1 MSACENKDAFQQ
13 LITYA
18 STNTSV
24 QNKNFKDDI
33 SEAAILYNN
42 AKFYYTNNE
51 FSGAL
56 VSYSCA
62 AVLLNSIVRQ
72 LPQQNVEQKRK
83 ASELLNCCLSAV
95 EVLQNKVKSSSS
107 SGSSKD
113 DEKKDWEKICTNLQP
128 LVFSKGSSDC
138 LFFSSVA
145 GLRKEK
151 ELFRSSLI
159 FPLSYPNLY
168 PKASKGILIYGPPG
182 TGKTYIVKAAV
193 NELQKTD
200 PKVGVLF
207 FAPSP
212 GDLKGK
218 YVGET
223 EKKIEEWFTCA
234 SRAACESQLNCPGQ
248 KKFISLIFMDEFD
261 AIAQDRNQDNTGM
274 AANSV
279 NTLLQ
284 MMDGI
289 NSKENVAVVAATNF
303 PWYLDSAILRR
314 FDTQILIDLPK
325 KNDIMELMNIEMKKI
340 IKFREI
346 KDPNAFC
353 LSEEKK
359 YSSTADTSSNKKSS
373 LNCTLECVEEPPV
386 DLTTTAP
393 YNQMIFEYYDTSN
406 NSGAF
411 VAGLVQILEE
421 KRFSNSD
428 ISRLIKA
435 AATYTGKLC
444 VNNNLFYSSRMLND
458 YRGEDKYIST
468 ITKLKNQDM
477 AILKSLEIL
486 KSDRKSVV

>member
-1 MSACENKDAFQQ
+1 
-13 LITYA
+13 
-18 STNTSV
+18 
-24 QNKNFKDDI
+24 
-33 SEAAILYNN
+33 
-42 AKFYYTNNE
+42 
-51 FSGAL
+51 L

-72 LPQQNVEQKRK
+72 LPKGSDQQKS
-83 ASELLNCCLSAV
+83 ASEILNCCLSAV
-95 EVLQNKVKSSSS
+95 QILQDKVKSSSGS

-113 DEKKDWEKICTNLQP
+113 DEKKDWGKICTNLQP

-151 ELFRSSLI
+151 ELFRTSLI

-234 SRAACESQLNCPGQ
+234 SRAACESQLGCPNE
-248 KKFISLIFMDEFD
+248 KKFISLVFMDEFD
-261 AIAQDRNQDNTGM
+261 AIAPDRNTDTTGL

-289 NSKENVAVVAATNF
+289 NSKENVAVVAATNY
-303 PWYLDSAILRR
+303 PWNLDSAILRR

-325 KNDIMELMNIEMKKI
+325 KNDIRELLDIEMKKI
-340 IKFREI
+340 IKFREV

-353 LSEEKK
+353 LSEQKK
-359 YSSTADTSSNKKSS
+359 ASSNDSSNNKKTS
-373 LNCTLECVEEPPV
+373 LSCNLECIEEAPI
-386 DLTTTAP
+386 DLTTTKP
-393 YNQMIFEYYDTSN
+393 YNQMVFDYYSDAN
-406 NSGAF
+406 NDGAF
-411 VAGLVQILEE
+411 VTGLVQILEE
-421 KRFSNSD
+421 
-428 ISRLIKA
+428 I
-435 AATYTGKLC
+435 AATIL
-444 VNNNLFYSSRMLND
+444 R
-458 YRGEDKYIST
+458 
-468 ITKLKNQDM
+468 
-477 AILKSLEIL
+477 AILNSCIVDE
-486 KSDRKSVV
+486 

>member
-1 MSACENKDAFQQ
+1 MSVCENKEAFEPLITLAKNQQ
-13 LITYA
+13 LLNGPKR
-18 STNTSV
+18 SLS
-24 QNKNFKDDI
+24 DDI
-33 SEAAILYNN
+33 NEASILYNN
-42 AKFYYTNNE
+42 AKFYYANNE
-51 FSGAL
+51 FNGAL

-72 LPQQNVEQKRK
+72 LD
-83 ASELLNCCLSAV
+83 ASFTIERGGQIANPDEINKCKTTAAELLSCCLNAV
-95 EVLQNKVKSSSS
+95 EVLQGKVKSMSSS
-107 SGSSKD
+107 ASGPKD
-113 DEKKDWEKICTNLQP
+113 DEKKDWAKICTNLQP

-145 GLRKEK
+145 GLRREK
-151 ELFRSSLI
+151 ELFRTSLI

-261 AIAQDRNQDNTGM
+261 AIAPDRSQDNTGM

-303 PWYLDSAILRR
+303 PWSLDSAILRR

-325 KNDIMELMNIEMKKI
+325 KNDIMELLNIEMKKI
-340 IKFREI
+340 IKFRNLN
-346 KDPNAFC
+346 DPNAFC
-353 LSEEKK
+353 NAEEKK
-359 YSSTADTSSNKKSS
+359 YSTEATEGPSNKKKAAT
-373 LNCTLECVEEPPV
+373 NCTLECVEEPPT
-386 DLTTTAP
+386 DLTTQQP
-393 YNQMIFEYYDTSN
+393 YNQLIFDYYDESA
-406 NSGAF
+406 NSASII
-411 VAGLVQILEE
+411 AGLVSELEG
-421 KRFSNSD
+421 KQFSNSD

-435 AATYTGKLC
+435 AATYTGQLC
-444 VNNNLFYSSRMLND
+444 VKICFIHL
-458 YRGEDKYIST
+458 T
-468 ITKLKNQDM
+468 C
-477 AILKSLEIL
+477 
-486 KSDRKSVV
+486 

>member
-1 MSACENKDAFQQ
+1 MSNCNNKEAFQP
-13 LITYA
+13 LIEFANKPGAINIGEIKKDIDEA
-18 STNTSV
+18 S
-24 QNKNFKDDI
+24 
-33 SEAAILYNN
+33 ILYNN

-62 AVLLNSIVRQ
+62 AVLLNSIVRHLDEIRDKPSTRETDKQ
-72 LPQQNVEQKRK
+72 TVKEAADN
-83 ASELLNCCLSAV
+83 AHDLLKCCLSAV
-95 EVLQNKVKSSSS
+95 EVLQGKVKTLTSSA
-107 SGSSKD
+107 GGSKD
-113 DEKKDWEKICTNLQP
+113 DEKKDWAKICTNLQP

-145 GLRKEK
+145 GLRREK
-151 ELFRSSLI
+151 ELFRTSLI

-234 SRAACESQLNCPGQ
+234 SRAACESQLNCPGE

-261 AIAQDRNQDNTGM
+261 AIAPDRNTDTTGL

-289 NSKENVAVVAATNF
+289 NSKENVAIVAATNF

-325 KNDIMELMNIEMKKI
+325 KNDIMELLNIEMKKI
-340 IKFREI
+340 IKFRDV

-353 LSEEKK
+353 NAEEKK
-359 YSSTADTSSNKKSS
+359 YSTEASEAPSNKKKTPQIAL
-373 LNCTLECVEEPPV
+373 LNV
-386 DLTTTAP
+386 
-393 YNQMIFEYYDTSN
+393 
-406 NSGAF
+406 
-411 VAGLVQILEE
+411 
-421 KRFSNSD
+421 
-428 ISRLIKA
+428 
-435 AATYTGKLC
+435 
-444 VNNNLFYSSRMLND
+444 
-458 YRGEDKYIST
+458 
-468 ITKLKNQDM
+468 LKN
-477 AILKSLEIL
+477 
-486 KSDRKSVV
+486 RH